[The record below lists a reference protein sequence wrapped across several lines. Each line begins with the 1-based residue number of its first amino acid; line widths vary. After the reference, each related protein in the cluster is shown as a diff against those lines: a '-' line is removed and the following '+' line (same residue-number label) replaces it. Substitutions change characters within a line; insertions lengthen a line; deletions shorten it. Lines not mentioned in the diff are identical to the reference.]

1 MNETRTAP
9 RHDDL
14 LAVRLG
20 VAGRLLRT
28 RADAELSDLG
38 IAAPAL
44 GALLRLLD
52 GPPPTQAELARRQRV
67 EAPTMCRMV
76 DRLARDGLVE
86 RVPDPEDRRAT
97 RVVLTGEGRAVAE
110 RGNRVVQD
118 LETRVL
124 DVLSPKEREV
134 LAGLLDRVIDVLGPG
149 AAA

>member
-1 MNETRTAP
+1 MTEIPTAS

-20 VAGRLLRT
+20 VVGRLLRT
-28 RADAELSDLG
+28 EADAELSDLG

-76 DRLARDGLVE
+76 DRLARDGLV
-86 RVPDPEDRRAT
+86 RRAPDPGDRRAI
-97 RVVLTGEGRAVAE
+97 RVVLTDDGRAVAE
-110 RGNRVVQD
+110 KGRLVV
-118 LETRVL
+118 EAIESRVL
-124 DVLSPKEREV
+124 ATLSPDEREV
-134 LAGLLDRVIDVLGPG
+134 LAALLGRILDELSP
-149 AAA
+149 A